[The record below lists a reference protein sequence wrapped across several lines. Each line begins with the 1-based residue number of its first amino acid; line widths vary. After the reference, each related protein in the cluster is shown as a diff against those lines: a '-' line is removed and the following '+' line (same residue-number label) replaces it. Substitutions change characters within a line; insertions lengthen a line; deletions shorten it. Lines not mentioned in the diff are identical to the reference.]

1 MITNQMILY
10 IIGSGILAL
19 IVALFQYIY
28 KMKRNPINWILATLR
43 FITLFSLI
51 LLIVNPKFDN
61 NVIKD
66 LKPTLVVA
74 VDNSESIKYLN
85 KDSLS
90 RLAIESILGNSEL
103 SEKYNIKIYSFG
115 KKLNQNK
122 SLNFNEKQTNI
133 TKAIQ
138 DIESIYE
145 SQIAPIVLISDGNQT
160 IGTNYGY
167 ASKAFKQAVF
177 PLTLGDSLFNADLK
191 IQQINVNKYAYLNNK
206 FPVEIFCSYSGNK
219 TLSTELTISSDNN
232 IIHKER
238 LEFSP
243 EVSSRIITPLIKT
256 TKVGQQAYQVYLKPI
271 KNEKNKVNNLKYISV
286 ETIDELSKVALIST
300 MSHPDIGALKTS
312 IETNEHRLVDLLKPE
327 EFIMSKES
335 YGLVVLY
342 QPNTEFKE
350 VFERTKKMNNNTFI
364 IGGIST
370 QWRFLNEIQ
379 SDFYQEVTGQNE
391 SFNGNTNLDYM
402 NFNITDYS
410 FISHPPLTTEF
421 GQVSINTQYETLLY
435 KSINSILTNEPLWF
449 TYEKNAS
456 RNSVLLAENLWK
468 WRMYSFQQNLN
479 FVTFDSFIAKVIQY
493 LDVKNLDNRL
503 ILDYQS
509 IYDGGQKLEISA
521 QYFNKNYE
529 LDSNADI
536 GITFQNIE
544 TGRQVEFPMIT
555 DSYSYKLDLSVLD
568 AGSYSF
574 EVKVNK
580 GSHRKSGTIEILK
593 FNIEQQFLNAD
604 IDQLRQLSENTNTTI
619 YFDTQVSQLIE
630 QLISEN
636 RFYSIQKISKKS
648 VYLVDITFLL
658 FLLFSS
664 LATEWLI
671 RKYNGLI

>member
-43 FITLFSLI
+43 FITVFSLI

-536 GITFQNIE
+536 GITFQNNE

>member
-43 FITLFSLI
+43 FITVFSLI

-435 KSINSILTNEPLWF
+435 KSINGILTNEPLWF
-449 TYEKNAS
+449 TYENNAS

-536 GITFQNIE
+536 GITFQNNE

-604 IDQLRQLSENTNTTI
+604 IDQLRQLSANTNTTI
-619 YFDTQVSQLIE
+619 YFDTQVNQLIE

-636 RFYSIQKISKKS
+636 RFYSIQEISKKS

>member
-1 MITNQMILY
+1 MILY

-43 FITLFSLI
+43 FITVFSLI

-435 KSINSILTNEPLWF
+435 KSINGILTNEPLWF
-449 TYEKNAS
+449 TYENNAS

-509 IYDGGQKLEISA
+509 IYDGGQELEISA

-536 GITFQNIE
+536 GITFQNNE

-604 IDQLRQLSENTNTTI
+604 IDQLRQLSANTNTTI
-619 YFDTQVSQLIE
+619 YFDTQVNQLIE

>member
-43 FITLFSLI
+43 FITVFSLI

-177 PLTLGDSLFNADLK
+177 PLTLGDSIFNADLK

-435 KSINSILTNEPLWF
+435 KSINGILTNEPLWF
-449 TYEKNAS
+449 TYENNAS
-456 RNSVLLAENLWK
+456 
-468 WRMYSFQQNLN
+468 
-479 FVTFDSFIAKVIQY
+479 
-493 LDVKNLDNRL
+493 
-503 ILDYQS
+503 
-509 IYDGGQKLEISA
+509 
-521 QYFNKNYE
+521 
-529 LDSNADI
+529 
-536 GITFQNIE
+536 
-544 TGRQVEFPMIT
+544 
-555 DSYSYKLDLSVLD
+555 
-568 AGSYSF
+568 
-574 EVKVNK
+574 
-580 GSHRKSGTIEILK
+580 
-593 FNIEQQFLNAD
+593 
-604 IDQLRQLSENTNTTI
+604 
-619 YFDTQVSQLIE
+619 
-630 QLISEN
+630 
-636 RFYSIQKISKKS
+636 
-648 VYLVDITFLL
+648 
-658 FLLFSS
+658 
-664 LATEWLI
+664 
-671 RKYNGLI
+671 